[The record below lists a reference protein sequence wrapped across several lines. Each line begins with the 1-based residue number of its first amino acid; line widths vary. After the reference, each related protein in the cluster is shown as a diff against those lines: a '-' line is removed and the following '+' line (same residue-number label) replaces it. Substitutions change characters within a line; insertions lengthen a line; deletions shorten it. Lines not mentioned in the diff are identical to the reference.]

1 MLHIENTI
9 VIKETENTKYGFLP
23 LTVEEF
29 TELDADNTSHYAG
42 EFTSKEFKEKYGLAL
57 DDLVLHGDVTEVD
70 NELICNYINM
80 TTVKES
86 EIQPFRTSYECFC
99 GKVHGLDYHNAIL
112 HGSAID
118 SWNCLLIH
126 TWLPKYGMI
135 INLKSYEKSI

>member
-1 MLHIENTI
+1 MLHIENAI

-29 TELDADNTSHYAG
+29 NALDMDNTAYYEG
-42 EFTSKEFKEKYGLAL
+42 VIKPKEFKEKYKISIDELI
-57 DDLVLHGDVTEVD
+57 LHGDVTEVD

-80 TTVKES
+80 CTVKES

-99 GKVHGLDYHNAIL
+99 GKVHELNYHNTIL

-126 TWLPKYGMI
+126 TGLPKYGMI
-135 INLKSYEKSI
+135 INLKSYEKNI